1 MDEPTIRFPVTCPE
15 CGKEALL
22 SRSLARIAGILLTR
36 NQQLTLTAPCCER
49 CWIATTDEMEQIR
62 EYMSV
67 ALASGLD
74 DLDSRDN
81 PR

>member
-15 CGKEALL
+15 CGREALL
-22 SRSLARIAGILLTR
+22 SPPLARIAGILLTR
-36 NQQLTLTAPCCER
+36 NEQLELTAPCCGR
-49 CWIATTDEMEQIR
+49 CWIATTDQMEQIR

-67 ALASGLD
+67 ALAAGVDGLD
-74 DLDSRDN
+74 SCDN